1 MELKKRFYPIL
12 KIVYEKR
19 FKEIVQIKLVAKVTP
34 KLVDGQVCYNGSQ
47 LFIMP
52 LHALVVGVV
61 FVLMKEIMT
70 RTILWFSLLWTNY
83 ELMKTTQKQNRNY
96 PHMYKDI
103 WNYEY
108 KEIEASGLTRV
119 QRIFSILF
127 LFS

>member
-70 RTILWFSLLWTNY
+70 RTIL
-83 ELMKTTQKQNRNY
+83 
-96 PHMYKDI
+96 
-103 WNYEY
+103 
-108 KEIEASGLTRV
+108 
-119 QRIFSILF
+119 
-127 LFS
+127 

>member
-34 KLVDGQVCYNGSQ
+34 KFVDGQVCYNDGSQ

-70 RTILWFSLLWTNY
+70 RTIL
-83 ELMKTTQKQNRNY
+83 
-96 PHMYKDI
+96 
-103 WNYEY
+103 
-108 KEIEASGLTRV
+108 
-119 QRIFSILF
+119 
-127 LFS
+127 